1 MSKWIGRS
9 MDRKVTLGRLVDD
22 LRFFTITSRR
32 VRSNSMGSFY
42 IINNFDITKAFKDLK
57 IYNSHIMLIF
67 IKIIIHKY
75 RCRIRNYHFLRII
88 KFSNCLSNEFMADF
102 VREMQKKN
110 SL

>member
-9 MDRKVTLGRLVDD
+9 MDRKVDRLVDD
-22 LRFFTITSRR
+22 LRLFTITSRR
-32 VRSNSMGSFY
+32 VRSISSFY

-102 VREMQKKN
+102 VREMPKKK
-110 SL
+110 